1 MSHTFYTDGIV
12 LHKRDYTE
20 YSQMYSIYTRDYG
33 KISGH
38 CRGSKKLKSKLSP
51 HMEAF
56 CHVKLHLVQGKRNN
70 QIIGVVRLHTFDNIL
85 ADYQKILYG
94 SYCLE
99 LIERVVNRQDRDEEI
114 FSLLHNTLDLL
125 DKNSDRYDLILAKK
139 ELHLSYSLINVYLF
153 HAITSVVVYIVI
165 EIIAEYVQGQEGYG
179 FLASVFLKIGFFLLL
194 FKSIIFPEVP
204 LEMYQRVSMI
214 VPFFLFLSIE
224 AIGVVN
230 LLKLKDVN

>member
-1 MSHTFYTDGIV
+1 MIKRILIYIAIV
-12 LHKRDYTE
+12 L
-20 YSQMYSIYTRDYG
+20 
-33 KISGH
+33 
-38 CRGSKKLKSKLSP
+38 
-51 HMEAF
+51 
-56 CHVKLHLVQGKRNN
+56 
-70 QIIGVVRLHTFDNIL
+70 VVF
-85 ADYQKILYG
+85 A
-94 SYCLE
+94 
-99 LIERVVNRQDRDEEI
+99 VI
-114 FSLLHNTLDLL
+114 FFAH
-125 DKNSDRYDLILAKK
+125 DLILAKK